1 MHVATSGEKDLKGT
15 YTNDYVESVSDID
28 LDFDC
33 DDDIVG
39 EAVYD
44 EDYLRRKWYKTS
56 LSKHNDEFLKR
67 YTMTLPE
74 TAALPSV

>member
-1 MHVATSGEKDLKGT
+1 LCCPNACSYKRRKRPQR
-15 YTNDYVESVSDID
+15 YTNDYVESVSDIY
-28 LDFDC
+28 C

-39 EAVYD
+39 EPFYD

-56 LSKHNDEFLKR
+56 LSKHDEFLKR